1 MFKSF
6 LEFVGVRRTTRQP
19 VMIQAVNQCGETRY
33 IQLSGNT
40 YSERRELLD
49 VLLTKCKKLM
59 SFVTKKESD
68 SDTFYDIME
77 LTNKV
82 RLALYRSDDITYLYD
97 EFNMYASKYK
107 KNSRSSMNLSDLEI

>member
-6 LEFVGVRRTTRQP
+6 LEFVGMRTTTHQP
-19 VMIQAVNQCGETRY
+19 VMIRAVNQCGETRY
-33 IQLSGNT
+33 IELSGNT

-49 VLLTKCKKLM
+49 VLLTKCKRLM
-59 SFVTKKESD
+59 SFVVKKESD

-97 EFNMYASKYK
+97 EFNVYASKYK